1 MSKLVKTCTVKCSII
16 DFNKYVK
23 TKLVIAAR
31 LMDIIVLDPNE
42 SIPNST
48 FYCITKEILLGNRIF
63 LFTFLFQQSLQ
74 KINSGIKNG

>member
-1 MSKLVKTCTVKCSII
+1 MIL
-16 DFNKYVK
+16 DFHKYVK
-23 TKLVIAAR
+23 LKLIVAAR
-31 LMDIIVLDPNE
+31 LMNIIGLDPNE
-42 SIPNST
+42 LMPNST